1 MQHSVFIDKI
11 GTIFN
16 GGYNDAVE
24 NYERYKEYSQMGI
37 GLFAEKNVYLL
48 GESGN
53 VIKSCGSTR
62 FDTGGT
68 VAQTK
73 DFVKDF
79 ILGKKIN
86 SNELTD
92 DFSVLEN
99 SVLIY
104 KSKDGQ
110 HPLISR
116 ESKNGLVFHKRNF
129 SSSDYMNS
137 LSEKFREI
145 CIKNAIKFE
154 IR

>member
-37 GLFAEKNVYLL
+37 GVFAEKNVYLL
-48 GESGN
+48 GEGGN
-53 VIKSCGSTR
+53 IMKSCGSTR
-62 FDTGGT
+62 FETGGA

-79 ILGKKIN
+79 IIGKKIN
-86 SNELTD
+86 PNELTD

-116 ESKNGLVFHKRNF
+116 ESKNVLVFHKRNF
-129 SSSDYMNS
+129 SASDYMNS
-137 LSEKFREI
+137 LAEKFRET

-154 IR
+154 IK